1 MSAGEETTIT
11 IRFHEALD
19 LPRAWAEDPIGQK
32 EGSKKAGVP
41 EDITLATQPQIALQ
55 QIRSLLQPGAP
66 RHWVLADAGY
76 GIDSAFRQG
85 LTDRGLA
92 YVVAITRAVVVWPPR
107 RAPVQQPVLGPLGF
121 VSGGV
126 ALDQGGG
133 HSDAGQAAG
142 AGRLAQGRAG
152 GLALWRGGAPCGASA
167 P

>member
-1 MSAGEETTIT
+1 MQLARRNALSGQPDDKSLVAKLVDIRRHRAEPGNEVEVEIAGHGADAVGRRCQPARLVSRETTIT

-92 YVVAITRAVVVWPPR
+92 YV
-107 RAPVQQPVLGPLGF
+107 
-121 VSGGV
+121 
-126 ALDQGGG
+126 
-133 HSDAGQAAG
+133 
-142 AGRLAQGRAG
+142 
-152 GLALWRGGAPCGASA
+152 
-167 P
+167 